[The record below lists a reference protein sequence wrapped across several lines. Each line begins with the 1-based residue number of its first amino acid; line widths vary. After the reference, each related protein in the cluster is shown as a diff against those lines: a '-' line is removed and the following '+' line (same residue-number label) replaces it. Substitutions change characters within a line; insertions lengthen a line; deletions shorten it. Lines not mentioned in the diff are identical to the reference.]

1 MVVLPSAVRFLA
13 ATMIAAVSFIKAVDG
28 CTQLQV
34 NVKTDDYPEE
44 TSWQLVDTCTGN
56 TVASRSYF
64 AAKNTQYSNS
74 YCLPSRYQ
82 FTIKDSYGDGLCC
95 GYGYGS
101 YSVVWDGVVKVSGG
115 YFGFSQTTTFG
126 SCPTP
131 PPTAHVSLCSSLI
144 SCTCDIF
151 HLLTHHGNGTF
162 ALSRFPLASPPRLQ
176 QLPQRV
182 THQIVQVSLMYQA
195 YRLVYT
201 YQTYLCT

>member
-13 ATMIAAVSFIKAVDG
+13 ATTIAAVSFIKAVDG

-131 PPTAHVSLCSSLI
+131 PPTKPPTPFPTAHVSLCSSLRLKWYEYLSRLLFHAHVI
-144 SCTCDIF
+144 CSSSHIMVMVPLLCLVF
-151 HLLTHHGNGTF
+151 HL
-162 ALSRFPLASPPRLQ
+162 
-176 QLPQRV
+176 
-182 THQIVQVSLMYQA
+182 QA
-195 YRLVYT
+195 HYG
-201 YQTYLCT
+201 